1 MARILVLNLGST
13 SSKVA
18 VYEAHKC
25 MWHET
30 IRHDIQLTSASLIEQ
45 KPARLNEIISSL
57 NHTSDYTLKSFDA
70 IACRGGL
77 LKPMQGGVYHI
88 NNEMYNN
95 LKAFKYGVHASN
107 LSGMIGYEL
116 GKELNIPAFTIDPVV
131 VDELIDIAKVTG
143 LKNIERRSIFHAL
156 NQKAVARLYAS
167 SIHKTY
173 EDINVI
179 VAHMGGGITIGAHK
193 KGQVVDVNEGLLG
206 EGPFSPERAGSIPND
221 QLYAFGYNH
230 NFTPQEM
237 NHFLS
242 KKGGFIS
249 MFKTNDLKL
258 LSDKYDSNSE
268 VKLAFDALAYQ
279 ISNAI
284 GARSIIFRGQV
295 DQIILTGGLSYS
307 KLLVQKIISFVDWI
321 APVTIYPGEKEMDT
335 LALRTSN
342 VLDGKEKVKAY
353 S

>member
-1 MARILVLNLGST
+1 MSQILVLNLGST

-18 VYEAHKC
+18 VYEAHQC
-25 MWHET
+25 MWHDT
-30 IRHDIQLTSASLIEQ
+30 IRHDIQLTSESLCKQ
-45 KPARLNEIISSL
+45 KQSRLKEIILSL

-77 LKPMQGGVYHI
+77 LKPMQGGVYQI
-88 NNEMYNN
+88 NKEMYDE
-95 LKAFKYGVHASN
+95 LRTCKYGIHASN

-116 GKELNIPAFTIDPVV
+116 GIEMNIPAFTIDPVV
-131 VDELIDIAKVTG
+131 VDELLDIAKITG
-143 LKNIERRSIFHAL
+143 IKHIKRRSIFHAL

-167 SIHKTY
+167 SIHQAY
-173 EDINVI
+173 EDVNVI

-193 KGQVVDVNEGLLG
+193 NGQVVDVNEGLLG
-206 EGPFSPERAGSIPND
+206 EGPFSPERAGSLPND
-221 QLYAFGYNH
+221 QLYEFGYKH

-242 KKGGFIS
+242 KEGGFIS

-268 VKLAFDALAYQ
+268 IKLAFDALAYQ
-279 ISNAI
+279 VSNAI

-295 DQIILTGGLSYS
+295 DQIILTGGLSYN
-307 KLLVQKIISFVDWI
+307 KLLVQKIKSFVDWI

-335 LALRTSN
+335 LALRTLD

>member
-1 MARILVLNLGST
+1 MTRILVLNLGST
-13 SSKVA
+13 SSKIA
-18 VYEAHKC
+18 VYEAHQCK
-25 MWHET
+25 WHDT
-30 IRHDIQLTSASLIEQ
+30 IRHDIQLTNASLLEQ
-45 KPARLNEIISSL
+45 KPLRLKEIIYSL
-57 NHTSDYTLKSFDA
+57 NLTSDYTIKNFDA

-88 NNEMYNN
+88 NNKMYDD

-116 GKELNIPAFTIDPVV
+116 GIEMNIPAFIIDPVV
-131 VDELIDIAKVTG
+131 VDELFDIAKVTG
-143 LKNIERRSIFHAL
+143 LKEIKRRSIFHAL

-167 SIHKTY
+167 SIHQAY
-173 EDINVI
+173 EDVNVI
-179 VAHMGGGITIGAHK
+179 VAHMGGGITVGAHK
-193 KGQVVDVNEGLLG
+193 NGQVVDVNDGLLG
-206 EGPFSPERAGSIPND
+206 EGPFSPERAGSMPND
-221 QLYAFGYNH
+221 QLYEFGYKH

-279 ISNAI
+279 VSNAI

-295 DQIILTGGLSYS
+295 DQIILTGGLSYNH
-307 KLLVQKIISFVDWI
+307 LLVQKIISFVYWI

>member
-1 MARILVLNLGST
+1 MTRILVLNLGST
-13 SSKVA
+13 SSKIA
-18 VYEAHKC
+18 VYKAHQC
-25 MWHET
+25 MWYDT
-30 IRHDIQLTSASLIEQ
+30 IRHDIQLTNIPLLEQ
-45 KPARLNEIISSL
+45 KPLRLKEIIYSL
-57 NHTSDYTLKSFDA
+57 NLTSDYTIKNFDA

-88 NNEMYNN
+88 NNEMYED

-116 GKELNIPAFTIDPVV
+116 GIEMNIPAFIIDPVV
-131 VDELIDIAKVTG
+131 VDELFDIAKVTG
-143 LKNIERRSIFHAL
+143 LKNIKRRSIFHAL

-167 SIHKTY
+167 SIQQAY
-173 EDINVI
+173 EDVNVI

-193 KGQVVDVNEGLLG
+193 NGQVVDVNDGLLG
-206 EGPFSPERAGSIPND
+206 EGPFSPERAGSLPND
-221 QLYAFGYNH
+221 QLYEFGYKH
-230 NFTPQEM
+230 KFTPEEM

-279 ISNAI
+279 VSNAI

-295 DQIILTGGLSYS
+295 DQIILTGGLSYN